1 MQVLDA
7 LVAGS
12 GNIVNHGV
20 CEGLVNVPCDF
31 VFIHLDVA
39 ALLRTLNC
47 YCGRFSSNIAGFL
60 VYEQLM
66 VIMDVVVI
74 RLVVIHDQAFLF
86 AALVIILVYPR
97 GREILAQHVVVTVI
111 IPLPDIHVLPLD
123 VVSCVLEDRFYDI
136 GHVQFSVDCY
146 SLF

>member
-7 LVAGS
+7 LVAGP

-20 CEGLVNVPCDF
+20 CEGFVNVPCDF
-31 VFIHLDVA
+31 VFVRLEIT
-39 ALLRTLNC
+39 ALLRALNR
-47 YCGRFSSNIAGFL
+47 YCGRFSGNIAGFL

-74 RLVVIHDQAFLF
+74 GLVVVHGQAFFLTSV
-86 AALVIILVYPR
+86 VIIFVYPR
-97 GREILAQHVVVTVI
+97 GREVLAQHVVVTVI
-111 IPLPDIHVLPLD
+111 IPLSDIHVLPLGI
-123 VVSCVLEDRFYDI
+123 VSCVLEDRFYDV